1 MSETV
6 EEFHLDFFNEVRAH
20 ADAGGQFI
28 ETTFLEHYAEWLV
41 NAGELETFDVAQ
53 YATRR
58 SDGAIM
64 DRVDGY
70 GGDPNDAEGV
80 LSLAILDFSA
90 DPQVASLTGTDV
102 TNAFRK
108 LEQFARKSFDPGFR
122 ALLEESSPGY
132 GLAELIHARRGSINR
147 IRLFLISNRNL
158 SSRSREM
165 EAGDLNGVPI
175 TYNVWDIGR
184 LHRLVASG
192 RGKEDIVIDL
202 DAEFG
207 QRLPC
212 LPAHVGGDGYEAY
225 LSVVPG
231 DLLSRVY
238 EKWGARLLESN
249 VRSFLQARGGVNK
262 GIRNTIL
269 NDPGMFFAYN
279 NGVTATAERV
289 ETVVENGTTY
299 ISQLTN
305 LQIVNGGQT
314 TASIFSARK
323 KDKAELGRIFV
334 QMKLSVVDPDRAVEV
349 VPKISEFANS
359 QNKVN
364 AADFFANHPFHIRME
379 EFSRRIWAPA
389 PDGSFK
395 QTKWFYE
402 RARGSYDNERAYLTK
417 AKKDAFD
424 AEYPKAQR
432 FAKTDLAKFE
442 MVWEGG
448 PDLVSKGAQKTF
460 AEYAKLTGQR
470 WDKDSNSINEH
481 YFRAAVA
488 KAIVFRNLE
497 RLISEQQW
505 YQAEGG
511 YRAQIVAY
519 TIAKF
524 GHLLKASGLTLDFD
538 AIWREQGVPSALARC
553 LVDLA
558 EVVRPAI
565 VNPDS
570 TVANIS
576 EWAKKSACWSRVQE
590 LPFEIPESL
599 DAFLLDPQ
607 AKRAIAKDA
616 KSIQRLDN
624 GIEAQSRVLRL
635 GNGAW
640 SRAGAYAQQR
650 KLFGPKEHDLLAL
663 AARRNA
669 VPTEKQCLR
678 LVELLDELERE
689 GFTG

>member
-1 MSETV
+1 MSETI

-20 ADAGGQFI
+20 ADAGGQFM
-28 ETTFLEHYAEWLV
+28 ETAFLEHYAEWLV

-58 SDGAIM
+58 SDGAVL

-70 GGDPNDAEGV
+70 GGDPTDSEGV
-80 LSLAILDFSA
+80 LSLAVLDFSA
-90 DPQVASLTGTDV
+90 DPEVATLTGVDV
-102 TNAFRK
+102 SSSFRK
-108 LEQFARKSFDPGFR
+108 LEQFARKSFDPAFR

-132 GLAELIHARRGSINR
+132 GLAELIYARRAVVGR

-158 SSRSREM
+158 SSRSKEM
-165 EAGDLNGVPI
+165 EAGDLNGIPI

-192 RGKEDIVIDL
+192 RGKEDIVIDF
-202 DAEFG
+202 AEEFG
-207 QRLPC
+207 ELLPC

-231 DLLSRVY
+231 GLLARVY
-238 EKWGARLLESN
+238 DKWGARLLESN

-269 NDPGMFFAYN
+269 QDPGMFFAYN

-289 ETVVENGTTY
+289 ETISENGTTY
-299 ISQLTN
+299 ISHLTN

-323 KDKAELGRIFV
+323 KDKADLDRIFV
-334 QMKLSVVDPDRAVEV
+334 QMKLSVVDPERALEV
-349 VPKISEFANS
+349 VPRISEFANS

-379 EFSRRIWAPA
+379 GFSRRIWAPA

-395 QTKWFYE
+395 QSKWFYE

-442 MVWEGG
+442 MVWEGV
-448 PDLVSKGAQKTF
+448 PDLVAKGAQKTF
-460 AEYAKLTGQR
+460 GEYAAQVGKR
-470 WDKDSNSINEH
+470 WEKDSDSINEQ

-497 RLISEQQW
+497 RLVSDQSW

-519 TIAKF
+519 AIAKLN
-524 GHLLKASGLTLDFD
+524 HLLQARGASLDFE
-538 AIWREQGVPSALARC
+538 AIWKAQAMPSPLAKAL
-553 LVDLA
+553 VSIA
-558 EVVRPAI
+558 ELVRPAI

-570 TVANIS
+570 SVANIS
-576 EWAKKSACWSRVQE
+576 EWAKKAACWTRVQALAFD
-590 LPFEIPESL
+590 LPEEIDPY
-599 DAFLLDPQ
+599 LLDPQ
-607 AKRAIAKDA
+607 AK
-616 KSIQRLDN
+616 KSTVRDGKAIQRLDN
-624 GIEAQSRVLRL
+624 GIEAQSRVIEI
-635 GNGAW
+635 GTSAW
-640 SRAGAYAQQR
+640 SRAADYAVQRRLLSPDEHALLRLAGKRGA
-650 KLFGPKEHDLLAL
+650 L
-663 AARRNA
+663 
-669 VPTEKQCLR
+669 PTERQSLR
-678 LVELLDELERE
+678 LVRALAELEAD
-689 GFTG
+689 GFLV

>member
-1 MSETV
+1 MTDSV
-6 EEFHLDFFNEVRAH
+6 EEFHHEFFNEVRAH
-20 ADAGGQFI
+20 ADSGGQFM
-28 ETTFLEHYAEWLV
+28 ETTFLEDYAEWLV

-53 YATRR
+53 YATRTTT
-58 SDGAIM
+58 GAVR

-70 GGDPNDAEGV
+70 GGDPLDSDGV
-80 LSLAILDFSA
+80 LSLAIVEFVA
-90 DPQVASLTGTDV
+90 DPTVTSINSTDVASG
-102 TNAFRK
+102 FRK
-108 LEQFARKSFDPGFR
+108 LEQFLRRSFETSFR
-122 ALLEESSPGY
+122 DQLEESSAGY
-132 GLAELIHARRGSINR
+132 GLAELIHARRSSINR
-147 IRLFLISNRNL
+147 IRLFLITNRNL
-158 SSRSREM
+158 SSRSKEM
-165 EAGDLNGVPI
+165 EAGDLNGIPI

-202 DAEFG
+202 HAEFG
-207 QRLPC
+207 ERLPC

-231 DLLSRVY
+231 GLLSQVY
-238 EKWGARLLESN
+238 DRWGSRLLESN

-279 NGVTATAERV
+279 NGVTATAESV
-289 ETVVENGTTY
+289 ETVVENGITY
-299 ISQLTN
+299 ISHLTN

-334 QMKLSVVDPDRAVEV
+334 QMKLSVVDPDRAMEV

-364 AADFFANHPFHIRME
+364 AADFFANPPFHIRME

-389 PDGSFK
+389 LDGSFK

-424 AEYPKAQR
+424 AEYPKTQR

-442 MVWEGG
+442 MVWEGL

-460 AEYAKLTGQR
+460 GEYARFIGQQ
-470 WDKDSNSINEH
+470 WEKDSDAINEH
-481 YFRAAVA
+481 YFRSVVA
-488 KAIVFRNLE
+488 KAIIFRNLE

-505 YQAEGG
+505 YKDEGG

-519 TIAKF
+519 TIAKLD
-524 GHLLKASGLTLDFD
+524 HLLKIRGMTLDFD
-538 AIWREQGVPSALARC
+538 AVWREQAMPAALARS
-553 LVDLA
+553 LIDIA

-570 TVANIS
+570 SVANIS
-576 EWAKKSACWSRVQE
+576 EWAKKSACWSRVKD
-590 LPFEIPESL
+590 LPFEMPDDL
-599 DAFLLDPQ
+599 DRLMLDPL
-607 AKRAIAKDA
+607 AKKSVVKEAKA
-616 KSIQRLDN
+616 GQKMDN
-624 GIEAQSRVLRL
+624 GIKAQSKVLKL
-635 GNGAW
+635 GYSVW
-640 SRAGAYAQQR
+640 SRAASYAVSR
-650 KLFGPKEHDLLAL
+650 KLLSPTDHSLLNMATKRGFL
-663 AARRNA
+663 
-669 VPTEKQCLR
+669 PTEKQAVR
-678 LVELLDELERE
+678 LVQALDELQGD
-689 GFTG
+689 GFTA

>member
-1 MSETV
+1 MTESV
-6 EEFHLDFFNEVRAH
+6 EEFHREFFNEVRAH
-20 ADAGGQFI
+20 ADGGGQFM
-28 ETTFLEHYAEWLV
+28 ETTFLEDYAEWLV

-53 YATRR
+53 YATRTTAG
-58 SDGAIM
+58 SVM

-70 GGDPNDAEGV
+70 GGDPLDSEGV
-80 LSLAILDFSA
+80 LSLAVLDFVA
-90 DPQVASLTGTDV
+90 DPQVASLTNSEITG
-102 TNAFRK
+102 AFRK
-108 LEQFARKSFDPGFR
+108 LEQFTKKSFDPSFR
-122 ALLEESSPGY
+122 NLLEESSPGY

-158 SSRSREM
+158 SSRSKEM
-165 EAGDLNGVPI
+165 EAGDLDGIPI

-184 LHRLVASG
+184 LHRLIASG

-202 DAEFG
+202 QEEFG

-231 DLLSRVY
+231 DLLSQVY
-238 EKWGARLLESN
+238 DKWGARLLESN
-249 VRSFLQARGGVNK
+249 VRSFLQARGAVNK

-279 NGVTATAERV
+279 NGVTATAEHV

-299 ISQLTN
+299 ISHLTN

-323 KDKAELGRIFV
+323 KDKAELSRIFV
-334 QMKLSVVDPDRAVEV
+334 QMKLSVVDPDRAMEV

-389 PDGSFK
+389 ADGSFK
-395 QTKWFYE
+395 QSKWFYE
-402 RARGSYDNERAYLTK
+402 RARGSYDNARAYLTK

-424 AEYPKAQR
+424 AEYPKPQR

-442 MVWEGG
+442 MAWEGC
-448 PDLVSKGAQKTF
+448 PDLVSRGAQKTF
-460 AEYAKLTGQR
+460 GEYAKRTGQR
-470 WDKDSNSINEH
+470 WDKDSDSINEL
-481 YFRAAVA
+481 YFRTVVA
-488 KAIVFRNLE
+488 KAIIFRNLE
-497 RLISEQQW
+497 RLVSDQQW
-505 YQAEGG
+505 YKAEGG

-524 GHLLKASGLTLDFD
+524 DHLLRGRGFALDFD
-538 AIWREQGVPSALARC
+538 AVWKEQAMPPVLARA
-553 LVDLA
+553 LVRLA

-565 VNPDS
+565 VHPDS
-570 TVANIS
+570 AVANIT
-576 EWAKKSACWSRVQE
+576 EWAKKSACWSRVQNIEFDLPEE
-590 LPFEIPESL
+590 LDL
-599 DAFLLDPQ
+599 LLLDPQ
-607 AKRAIAKDA
+607 AKRAVVKDA
-616 KSIQRLDN
+616 KVTQKIDN
-624 GIEAQSRVLRL
+624 GIEAQARVLEL
-635 GNGAW
+635 GASFW
-640 SRAGAYAQQR
+640 SKAGAYATQR
-650 KLFGPKEHDLLAL
+650 RLLSPNDHAVIRI
-663 AARRNA
+663 AAR
-669 VPTEKQCLR
+669 PGTFPSEKQSLR
-678 LVELLDELERE
+678 LMEALVTLEAD
-689 GFTG
+689 GFSS

>member
-6 EEFHLDFFNEVRAH
+6 EAFHEDFFNEVRTH
-20 ADAGGQFI
+20 ADAAGRFM
-28 ETTFLEHYAEWLV
+28 ETAFLENYGEWLV
-41 NAGELETFDVAQ
+41 NSGEFETFDVAP
-53 YATRR
+53 YRAAR
-58 SDGAIM
+58 GM
-64 DRVDGY
+64 RVDAY
-70 GGDPNDAEGV
+70 GGDPSEVEGV
-80 LSLAILDFSA
+80 LSLAVVDFNPNA
-90 DPQVASLTGTDV
+90 RLASLTRTDV
-102 TNAFRK
+102 EPAFKR
-108 LEQFARKSFDPGFR
+108 LENFLRASLSVGFR
-122 ALLEESSPGY
+122 DQLEESSPGY
-132 GLAELIHARRGSINR
+132 GLAELIYARRAGINR
-147 IRLFLISNRNL
+147 VRLFLISNRAL
-158 SSRSREM
+158 SARYDGLESDTIE
-165 EAGDLNGVPI
+165 GIPV

-184 LHRLVASG
+184 LHRMVASG
-192 RGKEDIVIDL
+192 RGKEDIQIDFL
-202 DAEFG
+202 EEFG

-231 DLLSRVY
+231 GLLSRIY
-238 EKWGARLLESN
+238 DKWGARLLESN

-279 NGVTATAERV
+279 NGVTATAEHV
-289 ETVVENGTTY
+289 QTVVENGTTY
-299 ISQLTN
+299 ISHLTN

-314 TASIFSARK
+314 TASIFSAGK

-334 QMKLSVVDPDRAVEV
+334 QMKLSVVDPDRALEV

-395 QTKWFYE
+395 QSKWFYE
-402 RARGSYDNERAYLTK
+402 RARGSYDNARAYLTK

-424 AEYPKAQR
+424 AEYPKIQR

-442 MVWEGG
+442 MAWEAC

-460 AEYAKLTGQR
+460 GEYAKLAGQR
-470 WDKDSNSINEH
+470 WDKDSDSINEL

-497 RLISEQQW
+497 RLVSEQQW
-505 YQAEGG
+505 YQDEGG

-524 GHLLKASGLTLDFD
+524 DHLLKARGLTLDFD
-538 AIWREQGVPSALARC
+538 AIWKEQALPPVLART
-553 LVDLA
+553 LVRVA

-565 VNPDS
+565 VQPDS

-576 EWAKKSACWSRVQE
+576 EWAKKSACWSRVQAIPFDLPEE
-590 LPFEIPESL
+590 L
-599 DAFLLDPQ
+599 DVVLLNPQ
-607 AKRAIAKDA
+607 AKRSVVKEAKNV
-616 KSIQRLDN
+616 QRMDN
-624 GIEAQSRVLRL
+624 GIEAQARVLKL
-635 GNGAW
+635 GNSMW
-640 SRAGAYAQQR
+640 SRAGAYAAQR
-650 KLFGPKEHDLLAL
+650 KLLSPTDHSLISL
-663 AARRNA
+663 AAKRGA
-669 VPTEKQCLR
+669 IPTERQSLR
-678 LVELLDELERE
+678 LVDALAELETD

>member
-1 MSETV
+1 MSKAV
-6 EEFHLDFFNEVRAH
+6 EAFHEEFFNEVRAH
-20 ADAGGQFI
+20 ADAGGRFM
-28 ETTFLEHYAEWLV
+28 ETTFLEDYGEWLI
-41 NAGELETFDVAQ
+41 NAGELDTFDVAQ
-53 YATRR
+53 YATRT
-58 SDGAIM
+58 SNGAVL

-70 GGDPNDAEGV
+70 GGDPIESDGV
-80 LSLAILDFSA
+80 LSLAVVDFSP
-90 DPQVASLTGTDV
+90 DPAMASLKGSEVTG
-102 TNAFRK
+102 AFKK
-108 LEQFARKSFDPGFR
+108 LDQFLRKSFETNFR
-122 ALLEESSPGY
+122 EQLEESSPGY
-132 GLAELIHARRGSINR
+132 GLAELIHTRRASITR

-158 SSRSREM
+158 SSKSKEID
-165 EAGDLNGVPI
+165 AGSLGDIPV

-184 LHRLVASG
+184 LQRLVTSG
-192 RGKEDIVIDL
+192 RGKEDIQIDFL
-202 DAEFG
+202 EEFG

-225 LSVVPG
+225 LSIVPG
-231 DLLSRVY
+231 GLLSRIY
-238 EKWGARLLESN
+238 DRWGARLLESN

-279 NGVTATAERV
+279 NGITATAEHV
-289 ETVVENGTTY
+289 ETIVENGTTY
-299 ISQLTN
+299 ISRLTN

-314 TASIFSARK
+314 TASIFSAGK

-334 QMKLSVVDPDRAVEV
+334 QMKLSVVHPDRAMEV
-349 VPKISEFANS
+349 VPRISEFANS

-395 QTKWFYE
+395 QSKWFYE
-402 RARGSYDNERAYLTK
+402 RARGSYDNARAYLTK
-417 AKKDAFD
+417 AKRDAFD
-424 AEYPKAQR
+424 TEYPKIQR

-442 MVWEGG
+442 MVWEGC

-460 AEYAKLTGQR
+460 GEYAKLAGQR
-470 WDKDSNSINEH
+470 WDNDSDAINEL

-497 RLISEQQW
+497 RLVSEQQW

-524 GHLLKASGLTLDFD
+524 DDLLKARRLALDFD
-538 AIWREQGVPSALARC
+538 AIWKEQAIPPSLART
-553 LVDLA
+553 LAKLA

-565 VNPDS
+565 VQPDS

-576 EWAKKSACWSRVQE
+576 EWAKKSACWSRVQA
-590 LPFEIPESL
+590 LPFELPDEL
-599 DAFLLDPQ
+599 DFLLLDPQ
-607 AKRAIAKDA
+607 AKKAVSKDA
-616 KSIQRLDN
+616 KAAQKRDN
-624 GIEAQSRVLRL
+624 GIDAQARVLKL
-635 GNGAW
+635 GNSMW
-640 SRAGAYAQQR
+640 SRAGSYAAKR
-650 KLFGPKEHDLLAL
+650 KLLSPTDHSLIGL
-663 AARRNA
+663 AAKRGTI
-669 VPTEKQCLR
+669 PTEKQSLR
-678 LVELLDELERE
+678 LVEALLELEAD

>member
-6 EEFHLDFFNEVRAH
+6 EDFHDDFFNEVRAH
-20 ADAGGQFI
+20 ADAGGRFM
-28 ETTFLEHYAEWLV
+28 ETAFLESYGEWLV
-41 NAGELETFDVAQ
+41 NSGELETFDIAP
-53 YATRR
+53 YRAAR
-58 SDGAIM
+58 GM
-64 DRVDGY
+64 RVDAY
-70 GGDPNDAEGV
+70 GGDPSEAEGV
-80 LSLAILDFSA
+80 LSLAVVDFNP
-90 DPQVASLTGTDV
+90 DVRLASLTRTDV
-102 TNAFRK
+102 EAAFKRVENF
-108 LEQFARKSFDPGFR
+108 LRASLNVGFR
-122 ALLEESSPGY
+122 DQLEESSPGY
-132 GLAELIHARRGSINR
+132 GLAELIHARRSSINR
-147 IRLFLISNRNL
+147 VRLFLVSNRAL
-158 SSRSREM
+158 SARYDGIESDTVE
-165 EAGDLNGVPI
+165 GLPV

-192 RGKEDIVIDL
+192 RGKEDIQIDL
-202 DAEFG
+202 LAEFG

-231 DLLSRVY
+231 DLLSRIY
-238 EKWGARLLESN
+238 DKWGARLLESN

-279 NGVTATAERV
+279 NGVTATAEHV

-299 ISQLTN
+299 ISHLTN

-314 TASIFSARK
+314 TASIFSAAK

-334 QMKLSVVDPDRAVEV
+334 QMKLSVVDPDRAMEV

-395 QTKWFYE
+395 QSKWFYE
-402 RARGSYDNERAYLTK
+402 RARGSYDNARAYLTK

-424 AEYPKAQR
+424 MEYPKAQR

-442 MVWEGG
+442 MVWEGC

-460 AEYAKLTGQR
+460 GEYAKLTGQR
-470 WDKDSNSINEH
+470 WDKDSDAINEL
-481 YFRAAVA
+481 YFRTVVA
-488 KAIVFRNLE
+488 KAILFRSLE
-497 RLISEQQW
+497 RLVSEQQW

-524 GHLLKASGLTLDFD
+524 DHLLKAKGATLDFD
-538 AIWREQGVPSALARC
+538 IVWREQAVPAVLART
-553 LVDLA
+553 LVELA

-565 VNPDS
+565 TQPDS

-576 EWAKKSACWSRVQE
+576 EWAKKGACWSRVQA
-590 LPFEIPESL
+590 LPFDLSQEVDL
-599 DAFLLDPQ
+599 VLLDPQ
-607 AKRAIAKDA
+607 ARRAVARDA
-616 KSIQRLDN
+616 KNTQKMDN
-624 GIEAQSRVLRL
+624 GIEAQSRVLKL

-640 SRAGAYAQQR
+640 SRAGAYALQR
-650 KLFGPKEHDLLAL
+650 KLLSPTDHSLITL
-663 AARRNA
+663 AARRGA
-669 VPTEKQCLR
+669 IPTEKQSLR
-678 LVELLDELERE
+678 LVEILAELERE

>member
-6 EEFHLDFFNEVRAH
+6 EAFHEEFFNEVRAH
-20 ADAGGQFI
+20 ADAGGRFM
-28 ETTFLEHYAEWLV
+28 ETTFLENYGEWLV
-41 NAGELETFDVAQ
+41 NAGELDTFDVAQ
-53 YATRR
+53 YATRN
-58 SDGAIM
+58 SVGAVL

-70 GGDPNDAEGV
+70 GGDPVESEGV
-80 LSLAILDFSA
+80 LSLAIVDFNP
-90 DPQVASLTGTDV
+90 DPAMASLPNGEV
-102 TNAFRK
+102 TSAFKK
-108 LEQFARKSFDPGFR
+108 LDQFLRKSFESNFR
-122 ALLEESSPGY
+122 EQLEESSPGY
-132 GLAELIHARRGSINR
+132 GLAELIHARRGSITR

-158 SSRSREM
+158 SSKSKEIDLGSL
-165 EAGDLNGVPI
+165 GDIPV

-184 LHRLVASG
+184 LHRMVASG
-192 RGKEDIVIDL
+192 RGKEDIQIDFQQ
-202 DAEFG
+202 EFG

-231 DLLSRVY
+231 GLLSRIY
-238 EKWGARLLESN
+238 DKWGARLLESN

-279 NGVTATAERV
+279 NGVTATAEHV
-289 ETVVENGTTY
+289 ETMVENGTTY
-299 ISQLTN
+299 ISHLTN

-314 TASIFSARK
+314 TASIFSAGK

-334 QMKLSVVDPDRAVEV
+334 QMKLSVVNPDRAMEV
-349 VPKISEFANS
+349 VPRISEFANS

-395 QTKWFYE
+395 QSKWFYE
-402 RARGSYDNERAYLTK
+402 RARGSYDNARAYLTK

-424 AEYPKAQR
+424 AEYPKVQR

-442 MVWEGG
+442 MVWEGC

-460 AEYAKLTGQR
+460 GEYAKLAGQR
-470 WDKDSNSINEH
+470 WDKDSDSINEL

-497 RLISEQQW
+497 RLVSEQQW
-505 YQAEGG
+505 YQDEGG

-524 GHLLKASGLTLDFD
+524 DHLLKARGLTLDFD
-538 AIWREQGVPSALARC
+538 AIWKEQALPPVLART
-553 LVDLA
+553 LVRLA

-565 VNPDS
+565 VQPDS

-576 EWAKKSACWSRVQE
+576 EWAKKSACWSRVQAI
-590 LPFEIPESL
+590 PFDLAEEL
-599 DAFLLDPQ
+599 DAVLLDRQ
-607 AKRAIAKDA
+607 AKRSVAKEA
-616 KSIQRLDN
+616 KTVQRMDN
-624 GIEAQSRVLRL
+624 GIEAQARVLKL
-635 GNGAW
+635 GNSMW
-640 SRAGAYAQQR
+640 SRAGAYAAQR
-650 KLFGPKEHDLLAL
+650 KLLSPTDHSLISL
-663 AARRNA
+663 AAKRGA
-669 VPTEKQCLR
+669 IPTERQSLR
-678 LVELLDELERE
+678 LVDALAELETD

>member
-1 MSETV
+1 MVESV
-6 EEFHLDFFNEVRAH
+6 EEFHREFFNEVQAH
-20 ADAGGQFI
+20 AHAGGRFL
-28 ETTFLEHYAEWLV
+28 ETTFLEDYAEWLV
-41 NAGELETFDVAQ
+41 NAGELETFDIAPYQ
-53 YATRR
+53 TR
-58 SDGAIM
+58 SSSGAIL

-70 GGDPNDAEGV
+70 GGDPADAEGV
-80 LSLAILDFSA
+80 LSLAVLDFSA
-90 DPQVASLTGTDV
+90 DPDVQTISSTDV
-102 TNAFRK
+102 SSAFGKVERFLK
-108 LEQFARKSFDPGFR
+108 KSFDPGFR
-122 ALLEESSPGY
+122 SMLEESSPGY
-132 GLAELIHARRGSINR
+132 GLAELIQARRSSITR
-147 IRLFLISNRNL
+147 VRLFLISNRNL
-158 SSRSREM
+158 SSRSKEM
-165 EAGDLNGVPI
+165 EAGEVDGVPL

-192 RGKEDIVIDL
+192 RGKEDIVIDF
-202 DAEFG
+202 AEEFG

-231 DLLSRVY
+231 SLLAQVY
-238 EKWGARLLESN
+238 EKWGARLLEAN

-279 NGVTATAERV
+279 NGITATAERV
-289 ETVVENGTTY
+289 ETVSEDGTTY
-299 ISQLTN
+299 ISHLTN

-323 KDKAELGRIFV
+323 KDRAELARIFV
-334 QMKLSVVDPDRAVEV
+334 QMKLSVVDPERALEV

-389 PDGSFK
+389 ADGSFR
-395 QTKWFYE
+395 QSKWFYE

-442 MVWEGG
+442 MVWEGC

-460 AEYAKLTGQR
+460 GEYAAQIGKR
-470 WDKDSNSINEH
+470 WEKDSDAFNER

-488 KAIVFRNLE
+488 KAIIFRNLE
-497 RLISEQQW
+497 RLVSDQAW

-519 TIAKF
+519 AISKLD
-524 GHLLKASGLTLDFD
+524 HLLKGKGTSLDFE
-538 AIWREQGVPSALARC
+538 AVWKEQAMPPPLART
-553 LVDLA
+553 LARIA

-570 TVANIS
+570 SVANIS
-576 EWAKKSACWSRVQE
+576 EWAKKSACWTRIQAIDFE
-590 LPFEIPESL
+590 LPDDLEPYM
-599 DAFLLDPQ
+599 LDPQ
-607 AKRAIAKDA
+607 TKRSVVKEGKAVQK
-616 KSIQRLDN
+616 LDN
-624 GIEAQSRVLRL
+624 GIEAQSRVIQI
-635 GNGAW
+635 GPSAW
-640 SRAGAYAQQR
+640 SRAADYATQR
-650 KLFGPKEHDLLAL
+650 RLLSPDDHSLLRL
-663 AARRNA
+663 AAKRGA
-669 VPTEKQCLR
+669 IPTEKQSLR
-678 LVELLDELERE
+678 LVRALSELEAD
-689 GFTG
+689 GFLV

>member
-1 MSETV
+1 MNETV

-20 ADAGGQFI
+20 ADAGGQFM
-28 ETTFLEHYAEWLV
+28 ETAFLEQYTEWLV

-58 SDGAIM
+58 GDAVM

-80 LSLAILDFSA
+80 LSLALLDFVA
-90 DPQVASLTGTDV
+90 DPKLETLT
-102 TNAFRK
+102 NSEIPLLFRK
-108 LEQFARKSFDPGFR
+108 LEQFVRKSFDPSFHSV
-122 ALLEESSPGY
+122 LEESSPGY
-132 GLAELIHARRGSINR
+132 GLAELIYARRGSVSR
-147 IRLFLISNRNL
+147 IRLFLISNRHL
-158 SSRSREM
+158 MQKPREM
-165 EAGDLNGVPI
+165 DAGELNGIPI

-192 RGKEDIVIDL
+192 RGKEDIVIDF
-202 DAEFG
+202 AEEFG

-231 DLLSRVY
+231 GLLAKIY
-238 EKWGARLLESN
+238 DKWGARLLESN

-269 NDPGMFFAYN
+269 QDPGMFFAYN
-279 NGVTATAERV
+279 NGITATAERV
-289 ETVVENGTTY
+289 ETVSEDGTTY
-299 ISQLTN
+299 ISHLTN

-323 KDKAELGRIFV
+323 KDKADLARIFV
-334 QMKLSVVDPDRAVEV
+334 QMKLSVVDPEKALEV

-379 EFSRRIWAPA
+379 EYSRRIWAPA

-395 QTKWFYE
+395 QSKWFYE

-442 MVWEGG
+442 MVWEGC
-448 PDLVSKGAQKTF
+448 PDLVAKGAQKTF
-460 AEYAKLTGQR
+460 GEYAAQVGKR
-470 WDKDSNSINEH
+470 WDKDSDAINEQ

-488 KAIVFRNLE
+488 KAITFRNLE
-497 RLISEQQW
+497 RLVSDQGW

-519 TIAKF
+519 AIAKLD
-524 GHLLKASGLTLDFD
+524 HLLKGRGASLDFD
-538 AIWREQGVPSALARC
+538 AIWKAQAMPPPLARA
-553 LVDLA
+553 LVKIA
-558 EVVRPAI
+558 ELVRPAI

-570 TVANIS
+570 SVANIS
-576 EWAKKSACWSRVQE
+576 EWAKKSACWTRIQGLEFE
-590 LPFEIPESL
+590 LPDDL
-599 DAFLLDPQ
+599 DPYLLDPQ
-607 AKRAIAKDA
+607 AKRSVVKEGKAVQK
-616 KSIQRLDN
+616 LDN
-624 GIEAQSRVLRL
+624 GIEAQARVLQI
-635 GNGAW
+635 GPSAW
-640 SRAGAYAQQR
+640 SRAAKYAADR
-650 KLFGPKEHDLLAL
+650 RLLSPDDHSLIRL
-663 AARRNA
+663 ASTPGRY
-669 VPTEKQCLR
+669 PTEKQCLR
-678 LVELLDELERE
+678 LVKALAELEGD
-689 GFTG
+689 GFVV

>member
-1 MSETV
+1 MSQAV
-6 EEFHLDFFNEVRAH
+6 EAFHEELFNEVRAH
-20 ADAGGQFI
+20 ADAGGRFL
-28 ETTFLEHYAEWLV
+28 ETTFLEDYGEWLI
-41 NAGELETFDVAQ
+41 NAGELDTFDVAQ
-53 YATRR
+53 YATRT
-58 SDGAIM
+58 SNGAVL

-70 GGDPNDAEGV
+70 GGDPIESDGV
-80 LSLAILDFSA
+80 LSLAIVDFSP
-90 DPQVASLTGTDV
+90 DPAMMSLKGSDITS
-102 TNAFRK
+102 AFKK
-108 LEQFARKSFDPGFR
+108 LDQFLRKSFETNFR
-122 ALLEESSPGY
+122 EQLEESAPGY
-132 GLAELIHARRGSINR
+132 GLAELIHARRTTITR

-158 SSRSREM
+158 SSKSKEID
-165 EAGDLNGVPI
+165 AGSLGDIPV

-184 LHRLVASG
+184 LHRLVTSG
-192 RGKEDIVIDL
+192 RGKEDIQIDFL
-202 DAEFG
+202 KEFG

-231 DLLSRVY
+231 SLLSRIY
-238 EKWGARLLESN
+238 DKWGARLLESN

-269 NDPGMFFAYN
+269 NDPAMFFAYN
-279 NGVTATAERV
+279 NGVTATAEHV
-289 ETVVENGTTY
+289 ETVTESGTTY
-299 ISQLTN
+299 ISHLTN

-314 TASIFSARK
+314 TASIFSAGK

-334 QMKLSVVDPDRAVEV
+334 QMKLSVVDPDRAMEV

-395 QTKWFYE
+395 QSKWFYE
-402 RARGSYDNERAYLTK
+402 RARGSYDNARAYLTK

-424 AEYPKAQR
+424 TEYPKIQR

-442 MVWEGG
+442 MVWEGC

-460 AEYAKLTGQR
+460 GEYAKLAGQR
-470 WDKDSNSINEH
+470 WDKDSDGINEL

-497 RLISEQQW
+497 RLVSQQQW
-505 YQAEGG
+505 YLAEGG

-519 TIAKF
+519 TISKF
-524 GHLLKASGLTLDFD
+524 DHLLKAKGLGLDFD
-538 AIWREQGVPSALARC
+538 AIWKEQAIPPSLART
-553 LVDLA
+553 LVKLA

-565 VNPDS
+565 VHPDS

-576 EWAKKSACWSRVQE
+576 EWAKKSACWSRVQV
-590 LPFEIPESL
+590 LPFEVPEEL
-599 DAFLLDPQ
+599 NYLLLDPE
-607 AKRAIAKDA
+607 AKKAVSKDA
-616 KSIQRLDN
+616 KAVQKMDN
-624 GIEAQSRVLRL
+624 GIDAQARVLKL
-635 GNGAW
+635 GNSMW
-640 SRAGAYAQQR
+640 SRAGTYAAQR
-650 KLFGPKEHDLLAL
+650 KMLSPLDHSLIGL
-663 AARRNA
+663 AAKRGA
-669 VPTEKQCLR
+669 IPTEKQSLR
-678 LVELLDELERE
+678 LVEALLELEAD

>member
-1 MSETV
+1 MSEAV
-6 EEFHLDFFNEVRAH
+6 EEFHHEFFNEVRAE
-20 ADAGGQFI
+20 ADANGQFM
-28 ETTFLEHYAEWLV
+28 ETTFLERYAEWLV
-41 NAGELETFDVAQ
+41 SAGELETLDIAH

-58 SDGAIM
+58 ADGAVL

-70 GGDPNDAEGV
+70 GGDPSDAEGV
-80 LSLAILDFSA
+80 LSLVLSDFRP
-90 DPQVASLTGTDV
+90 DPQIGSLTNTEVADG
-102 TNAFRK
+102 FKK
-108 LEQFARKSFDPGFR
+108 LERFARKSFDPSFR
-122 ALLEESSPGY
+122 ELLEESSPGY

-147 IRLFLISNRNL
+147 LRLFLISNRLL
-158 SSRSREM
+158 SSRSKEID
-165 EAGDLNGVPI
+165 AGAFDGIPI

-184 LHRLVASG
+184 LQRMVASG

-202 DAEFG
+202 EAEFG

-212 LPAHVGGDGYEAY
+212 LPAHVDGDGYEAY

-231 DLLSRVY
+231 GLLSRIY
-238 EKWGARLLESN
+238 DKWGARLLEAN
-249 VRSFLQARGGVNK
+249 VRSFLQARGSVNK

-279 NGVTATAERV
+279 NGITATAEHV
-289 ETVVENGTTY
+289 DTVIENGTAY
-299 ISQLTN
+299 ISHLRN

-314 TASIFSARK
+314 TASIFSASK

-334 QMKLSVVDPDRAVEV
+334 QMKLSVVEPDRAMEV

-424 AEYPKAQR
+424 ADYPKHQR

-442 MVWEGG
+442 MVWEGC

-460 AEYAKLTGQR
+460 GEYARLVGSR
-470 WDKDSNSINEH
+470 WDKDSDSINEF
-481 YFRAAVA
+481 YFRSAIA
-488 KAIVFRNLE
+488 KAILFRNLE
-497 RLISEQQW
+497 RLISDQEW
-505 YQAEGG
+505 YKAEGG

-519 TIAKF
+519 TLAKF
-524 GHLLKASGLTLDFD
+524 DQLLKAKGLGLDYD
-538 AIWREQGVPSALARC
+538 AIWKEQAIPPVLART
-553 LVDLA
+553 LLHIA
-558 EVVRPAI
+558 GAVRPAI
-565 VNPDS
+565 INPDS

-576 EWAKKSACWSRVQE
+576 EWAKKSACWSRVKNVEFE
-590 LPFEIPESL
+590 LPKEL
-599 DAFLLDPQ
+599 DRLLLDPS
-607 AKRAIAKDA
+607 AKRSVVREAKA
-616 KSIQRLDN
+616 TQQMDN
-624 GIEAQSRVLRL
+624 GIKAQAEVLKTPPTTWSKALSHARSRRL
-635 GNGAW
+635 LSGTDH
-640 SRAGAYAQQR
+640 S
-650 KLFGPKEHDLLAL
+650 LLQL
-663 AARRNA
+663 AAR
-669 VPTEKQCLR
+669 PGFLPSEKQAVR
-678 LVELLDELERE
+678 LVKALRELQADGLVL
-689 GFTG
+689 

>member
-1 MSETV
+1 MSDTV
-6 EEFHLDFFNEVRAH
+6 EAFHEEFFNEVRAH
-20 ADAGGQFI
+20 ADAGGRFM
-28 ETTFLEHYAEWLV
+28 ETTFLEDYGEWLV
-41 NAGELETFDVAQ
+41 NAGELDTFDVAQ
-53 YATRR
+53 FATRT
-58 SDGAIM
+58 SNGAVL

-70 GGDPNDAEGV
+70 GGDPIESEGV
-80 LSLAILDFSA
+80 LSLAIVDFSP
-90 DPQVASLTGTDV
+90 DPVMASLTGSDV
-102 TNAFRK
+102 TSAFKKLDQFLRK
-108 LEQFARKSFDPGFR
+108 AFESNFREQ
-122 ALLEESSPGY
+122 LEESSPGY
-132 GLAELIHARRGSINR
+132 GLAELIHARRGSITR

-158 SSRSREM
+158 RSKSKEIDVGSL
-165 EAGDLNGVPI
+165 GDIPV

-184 LHRLVASG
+184 LHRMVASG
-192 RGKEDIVIDL
+192 RGKEDIQIDL
-202 DAEFG
+202 QQEFG

-231 DLLSRVY
+231 GLLSRIY
-238 EKWGARLLESN
+238 DKWGARLLESN

-279 NGVTATAERV
+279 NGVTATAEHV

-299 ISQLTN
+299 ISHLTN

-314 TASIFSARK
+314 TASIFSAGK

-334 QMKLSVVDPDRAVEV
+334 QMKLSVVDPDRAMEV

-395 QTKWFYE
+395 QSKWFYE
-402 RARGSYDNERAYLTK
+402 RARGSYDNARAYLTK

-424 AEYPKAQR
+424 AEYPKIQR

-442 MVWEGG
+442 MAWEGC

-460 AEYAKLTGQR
+460 GEYAKLAGQR
-470 WDKDSNSINEH
+470 WDKDSDSINEL

-497 RLISEQQW
+497 RLVSEQHW

-524 GHLLKASGLTLDFD
+524 DHLLKAKGLTLDFD
-538 AIWREQGVPSALARC
+538 AVWKEQAMPTVLART
-553 LVDLA
+553 LVRLA

-565 VNPDS
+565 VHPDS

-576 EWAKKSACWSRVQE
+576 EWAKKSACWTRVQAIPFDLPEE
-590 LPFEIPESL
+590 LNL
-599 DAFLLDPQ
+599 VLLDPQ
-607 AKRAIAKDA
+607 AKKTVTKDA
-616 KSIQRLDN
+616 KAVQKMDN
-624 GIEAQSRVLRL
+624 GIEAQARVMKL
-635 GNGAW
+635 GPSMW
-640 SRAGAYAQQR
+640 SRAGSYAAQR
-650 KLFGPKEHDLLAL
+650 KMLSPADHSLISL
-663 AARRNA
+663 AARRA
-669 VPTEKQCLR
+669 IPTEKQSLR
-678 LVELLDELERE
+678 LVEALAELEAD